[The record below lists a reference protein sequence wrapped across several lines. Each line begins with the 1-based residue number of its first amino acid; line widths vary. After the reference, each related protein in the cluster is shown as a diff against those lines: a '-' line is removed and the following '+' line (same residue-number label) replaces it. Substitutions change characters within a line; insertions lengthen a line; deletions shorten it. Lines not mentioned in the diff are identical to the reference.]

1 MPRVAKGCVEQLPSG
16 SWRAQV
22 YAGIDPI
29 TKREIRLKATA
40 KTEQQAHIELGRLL
54 KEASEGRALESGATI
69 AKLLDEYAAIA
80 PWDVST
86 RQTNEGFIR
95 RTIKPALGHL
105 EVRKV
110 RGPILDQLY
119 TRLKR
124 CGDLGCTG
132 RPFTEHRNIPVLAV
146 NPRDPRPA
154 WQQVHE
160 TLTEAIQSGRLAP
173 GDELASITELS
184 ALQGIGTGVIR
195 RALEQLVADGLI
207 VIRRGQTPAVAGIAA
222 PVLPGARKRPGPGHD
237 CRRAGCPLHVCHPMK
252 ASTIRG
258 IHSILSGAFV
268 AAQRWEW
275 TDRNPAESAKPPST
289 IRRAIPATSPD
300 DVALV
305 IAKARAHS
313 PALGLYLWLV
323 AVTGVRRGEL
333 CGLQIRDIDMDG
345 GLVHVAFNYVV
356 RGGQR
361 VRKDTKTHQDRWLA
375 IDPDTCTL
383 IANCLDEIR
392 AELAAVGVELSDD
405 AYLFSN
411 DPAHTRP
418 WNPDWATHK
427 VAEAAAAAGV
437 KLDIKGGRH
446 YTASQLLAGGFDLRN
461 TAARLGHSG
470 GGATTLRHYA
480 DPVPEVNRRAAAY
493 LAKLTAR
500 SAAQDGD
507 PVQVRAAGRSQA
519 DRSPRAVRCPPP
531 HGSPV

>member
-1 MPRVAKGCVEQLPSG
+1 MPRVAQGYIEQLPSG
-16 SWRAQV
+16 SFRVSV
-22 YAGIDPI
+22 YVGTDPL
-29 TKREIRLKATA
+29 TRRQIRLKATA

-54 KEASEGRALESGATI
+54 KEASEGRTPESDATM

-80 PWDVST
+80 EWDVST

-95 RTIKPALGHL
+95 RTIRPALGHL

-119 TRLKR
+119 ARLKR
-124 CGDLGCTG
+124 CGDLTCTG
-132 RPFTEHRNIPVLAV
+132 RPFTEHRNVPVLV
-146 NPRDPRPA
+146 LNPRDRRPA
-154 WQQVHE
+154 WQQVTE
-160 TLTEAIQSGRLAP
+160 MLTEAIKSGSLAP
-173 GDELASITELS
+173 GDELPSIAELS

-195 RALEQLVADGLI
+195 RAFETLAANGLI
-207 VIRRGQTPAVAGIAA
+207 LARRGQSPIVAGTAA
-222 PVLPGARKRPGPGHD
+222 PVLPGTRKRTGPSHD
-237 CRRAGCPLHVCHPMK
+237 CRRASCRPHVCHPMK

-258 IHSILSGAFV
+258 IHSILSGAFA

-275 TDRNPAESAKPPST
+275 TDRNPTTSAKPPT
-289 IRRAIPATSPD
+289 TVRRPIPATSPD
-300 DVALV
+300 DVAKV
-305 IAKARAHS
+305 IAEARARNA
-313 PALGLYLWLV
+313 ALGLYLWLV
-323 AVTGVRRGEL
+323 VVTGVRRGEL
-333 CGLQIRDIDMDG
+333 CGLQIRDIDLEQ

-375 IDPDTCTL
+375 IDPDTCAL
-383 IANCLDEIR
+383 VANYLDEIR
-392 AELAAVGVELSDD
+392 TELAAVGVELRDD

-411 DPAHTRP
+411 DLAHSGP

-480 DPVPEVNRRAAAY
+480 DPVPEVDRRAAAY
-493 LAKLTAR
+493 LARLTAG
-500 SAAQDGD
+500 SASED
-507 PVQVRAAGRSQA
+507 
-519 DRSPRAVRCPPP
+519 
-531 HGSPV
+531 

>member
-1 MPRVAKGCVEQLPSG
+1 MPRVAKGHVEQLPSG
-16 SWRAQV
+16 SWRARV
-22 YAGIDPI
+22 YAGVDPI
-29 TKREIRLKATA
+29 TQREIRLKATA
-40 KTEQQAHIELGRLL
+40 TTEQQAYIELGRLL
-54 KEASEGRALESGATI
+54 KQASEGRTPESGATM

-105 EVRKV
+105 QVRKV
-110 RGPILDQLY
+110 RGPILDKLY
-119 TRLKR
+119 AELRR
-124 CGDLGCTG
+124 CGDLSCTG
-132 RPFTEHRNIPVLAV
+132 RPFTEHRNIPALVI

-154 WQQVHE
+154 WQQVTE
-160 TLTEAIQSGRLAP
+160 TLAEAIRSGILAP
-173 GDELASITELS
+173 GDELPSITELV
-184 ALQGIGTGVIR
+184 ALQGIGTGVMR
-195 RALEQLVADGLI
+195 HALEALAADGLI
-207 VIRRGQTPAVAGIAA
+207 LVRRGQTAVVAGNPGHA
-222 PVLPGARKRPGPGHD
+222 PPGARRRPGPAHD
-237 CRRAGCPLHVCHPMK
+237 CRSAGCRPHVCHPMK

-258 IHSILSGAFV
+258 IHSILSGAFA

-275 TDRNPAESAKPPST
+275 TDRNPAESAKPPTT
-289 IRRAIPATSPD
+289 IRRPIPATSPD
-300 DVALV
+300 DVAKV
-305 IAKARAHS
+305 IAEARAHT

-323 AVTGVRRGEL
+323 VVTGVRRGEL
-333 CGLQIRDIDMDG
+333 CGLQIRDTDLDR

-375 IDPDTCTL
+375 IDPDTCALT
-383 IANCLDEIR
+383 ASYLDEIR

-411 DPAHTRP
+411 DPAHSRP

-427 VAEAAAAAGV
+427 VAQAAAAAGV

-480 DPVPEVNRRAAAY
+480 DPVPEVDRRAAAY
-493 LAKLTAR
+493 LAQLTAR
-500 SAAQDGD
+500 ST
-507 PVQVRAAGRSQA
+507 PS
-519 DRSPRAVRCPPP
+519 SPQP
-531 HGSPV
+531 